1 MTPAGRLLAIGL
13 FGAGTAFL
21 AGNLC
26 AEAGDAKKEAVLA
39 QGKELFTREWQAG
52 DKRSHKGDGLGP
64 LFNGRSCAACHN
76 LGGNG
81 GGGPNNNNVTL
92 VSAVLLAGP
101 PKSRTDPTPRQPDRA
116 ILAEIHPSLRT
127 ANSFTLHR
135 FATERIF
142 EVWKNSLLL
151 GATDAEGNALAPS
164 EPGTTPNLSRKITR
178 QVGDWTIQLT
188 AAERNTP
195 AIFGSG
201 LIDRIPEKVLEETA
215 AAQALAAKQNEK
227 GVGVIPVSGRVA
239 RLKDGR
245 VGRFGW
251 KAQVATLREFTLQA
265 CANEIGLE
273 VPGFSQPALPWKAGY
288 KAPGLD
294 MTADECDSL
303 IAFVASLDAPRQR
316 RPESEQQKNDI
327 DAGRKLFASVGCAAC
342 HQQKLG
348 DVDGIY
354 SDLLLHDMGKKL
366 SDDGEYGSIVPG
378 DGPSDQVEPLPTL
391 TPTDL
396 NPATTSPNTAAGEGV
411 AGDIGVARKGA
422 GVLATLQTAL
432 AAVQGDIGVARKGA
446 GVKGK
451 TPKFGAGQRE
461 WRTPPL
467 WGVRDSAPY
476 MHNGAA
482 VTIRE
487 AIAMHRGEA
496 KAAADAFDALKR
508 KETVQVEQFL
518 NSLAAPEKTR

>member
-1 MTPAGRLLAIGL
+1 MTPTGRLLAIGL
-13 FGAGTAFL
+13 FGAAAALLSGKLL

-26 AEAGDAKKEAVLA
+26 AETSDAKKEAVLA

-52 DKRSHKGDGLGP
+52 DKRSQKGDGLGP
-64 LFNGRSCAACHN
+64 LFNGASCAACHN

-101 PKSRTDPTPRQPDRA
+101 PKSKTDPTPRQPDRA
-116 ILAEIHPSLRT
+116 LLAEIHPSLRT

-135 FATERIF
+135 FATEKIF

-151 GATDAEGNALAPS
+151 GATGADGTALAPS
-164 EPGTTPNLSRKITR
+164 EPGSTPNLSRKITR

-215 AAQALAAKQNEK
+215 AAQALAAKQNQNRNQR

-273 VPGFSQPALPWKAGY
+273 VPGFSQPALPWKPGY

-294 MTADECDSL
+294 MTADECDAL

-316 RPESEQQKNDI
+316 RPESEQQKKDI

-366 SDDGEYGSIVPG
+366 SEDGEYGSIVPG

-391 TPTDL
+391 TLTEL
-396 NPATTSPNTAAGEGV
+396 NPATSPNAAAGN
-411 AGDIGVARKGA
+411 A
-422 GVLATLQTAL
+422 
-432 AAVQGDIGVARKGA
+432 A
-446 GVKGK
+446 GVKAP
-451 TPKFGAGQRE
+451 TPKFGAGQQE

-487 AIAMHRGEA
+487 AIAMHGGEA
-496 KAAADAFDALKR
+496 KAAADAFHALKWE
-508 KETVQVEQFL
+508 ETVQVEQFL
-518 NSLAAPEKTR
+518 SSLAAPEKTAAPEKRARS

>member
-1 MTPAGRLLAIGL
+1 MTLAGRLLAIGL
-13 FGAGTAFL
+13 FGVGAAFL

-26 AEAGDAKKEAVLA
+26 AETGAAKKEAVLA
-39 QGKELFTREWQAG
+39 QGQELFTREWQAA

-64 LFNGRSCAACHN
+64 LFNGASCAACHN
-76 LGGNG
+76 LGGKG

-92 VSAVLLAGP
+92 VSAVLMAGP
-101 PKSRTDPTPRQPDRA
+101 PKSGKDPTPRQPDRA
-116 ILAEIHPSLRT
+116 TLAEIHPSLRT

-135 FATERIF
+135 FATEKVF

-151 GATDAEGNALAPS
+151 RDSELDAEGTAVSPS
-164 EPGTTPNLSRKITR
+164 EPGKTTTPNRSLKITR
-178 QVGDWTIQLT
+178 QVGNWTIQLAT
-188 AAERNTP
+188 AERNTP

-215 AAQALAAKQNEK
+215 AAQARAAKQNEK
-227 GVGVIPVSGRVA
+227 GVGDIPVSGRVA

-251 KAQVATLREFTLQA
+251 KAQVATLREFALQA

-273 VPGFSQPALPWKAGY
+273 VPGFSQPALPWKPGY

-303 IAFVASLDAPRQR
+303 VAFVASLDAPQQR
-316 RPESEQQKNDI
+316 RPESEQQKKDI
-327 DAGRKLFASVGCAAC
+327 DAGQKLFASVGCAAC

-348 DVDGIY
+348 DVDVIF
-354 SDLLLHDMGKKL
+354 SDLLLHDMGKNL
-366 SDDGEYGSIVPG
+366 SDDGEYGTIVPG

-391 TPTDL
+391 TLTD
-396 NPATTSPNTAAGEGV
+396 PNAINNV
-411 AGDIGVARKGA
+411 
-422 GVLATLQTAL
+422 
-432 AAVQGDIGVARKGA
+432 A
-446 GVKGK
+446 GVKAK
-451 TPKFGAGQRE
+451 TPKFGAGQQE

-496 KAAADAFDALKR
+496 KAAASAFAALKWE
-508 KETVQVEQFL
+508 ETVQVEQFL

>member
-1 MTPAGRLLAIGL
+1 MLIDHPEGGLTVGSLERKIGDRLRIAHRPIFKRGRRTMTPAGRLLAIGL
-13 FGAGTAFL
+13 FGAGAAFL
-21 AGNLC
+21 AGNLS
-26 AEAGDAKKEAVLA
+26 AETGDAKKEAVLA
-39 QGKELFTREWQAG
+39 RGKELFTREWQAG

-64 LFNGRSCAACHN
+64 LFNGASCAACHN

-81 GGGPNNNNVTL
+81 GGGPNSNNVTL

-101 PKSRTDPTPRQPDRA
+101 AKSKTDPTPRQPDRA
-116 ILAEIHPSLRT
+116 KLADIHPSLRT

-135 FATERIF
+135 FATEKIF
-142 EVWKNSLLL
+142 DVWKNSLLL
-151 GATDAEGNALAPS
+151 GATDAEGTALAPS
-164 EPGTTPNLSRKITR
+164 EPGTTPNLSQKITR

-188 AAERNTP
+188 AAGRNTP

-201 LIDRIPEKVLEETA
+201 LIDRIPEKVLEQTA
-215 AAQALAAKQNEK
+215 AAQALAAVPQALVTRLNEK
-227 GVGVIPVSGRVA
+227 GEGTIPVSGRVA

-245 VGRFGW
+245 IGRFGW

-273 VPGFSQPALPWKAGY
+273 VPGFSQPALPWKPGY

-303 IAFVASLDAPRQR
+303 IAFVASLDPPRQL
-316 RPESEQQKNDI
+316 RPESEQQKKDI
-327 DAGRKLFASVGCAAC
+327 VAGRKLFARVGCAAC

-354 SDLLLHDMGKKL
+354 SDLLLHDMGTRL
-366 SDDGEYGSIVPG
+366 SDDGEYGSIAPG
-378 DGPSDQVEPLPTL
+378 DGPDDQVEPLPTL
-391 TPTDL
+391 TPTD
-396 NPATTSPNTAAGEGV
+396 PKPV
-411 AGDIGVARKGA
+411 
-422 GVLATLQTAL
+422 
-432 AAVQGDIGVARKGA
+432 A

-451 TPKFGAGQRE
+451 TPKFGAGQQE

-482 VTIRE
+482 ATIRA
-487 AIAMHRGEA
+487 AIAMHGGEA
-496 KAAADAFDALKR
+496 KAAANAFAALKPE
-508 KETVQVEQFL
+508 ETVQVEQFL
-518 NSLAAPEKTR
+518 NSLAAPEGTR

>member
-1 MTPAGRLLAIGL
+1 MTPAGRLFAIGL
-13 FGAGTAFL
+13 FGASSAFFL
-21 AGNLC
+21 AGNLY
-26 AEAGDAKKEAVLA
+26 AESGDTKKEAVLA

-64 LFNGRSCAACHN
+64 LFNERSCAACHN
-76 LGGNG
+76 QGGNG
-81 GGGPNNNNVTL
+81 GGGPNSNNVTL

-101 PKSRTDPTPRQPDRA
+101 PTSKTDPTPRQPDRA
-116 ILAEIHPSLRT
+116 KLAEIHPSLRT

-135 FATERIF
+135 FATEKIF
-142 EVWKNSLLL
+142 ELWKNSLLL

-164 EPGTTPNLSRKITR
+164 EPGTTPNLSQKITR
-178 QVGDWTIQLT
+178 KVGDWTIQLT
-188 AAERNTP
+188 AAGRNTP

-215 AAQALAAKQNEK
+215 AAQALAAMPQTLAATLDVK
-227 GVGVIPVSGRVA
+227 GAGVIPVSGRVC

-245 VGRFGW
+245 IGRFGW

-273 VPGFSQPALPWKAGY
+273 VPGFSQPAVPWKPGY

-303 IAFVASLDAPRQR
+303 ITFVASLDAPRQR
-316 RPESEQQKNDI
+316 LPQSEQQKKDI
-327 DAGRKLFASVGCAAC
+327 HAGRKLFASVGCAAC

-354 SDLLLHDMGKKL
+354 SDLLLHDMGTRL

-378 DGPSDQVEPLPTL
+378 DGPGDQVEPLPTL
-391 TPTDL
+391 TVTDK
-396 NPATTSPNTAAGEGV
+396 P
-411 AGDIGVARKGA
+411 K
-422 GVLATLQTAL
+422 
-432 AAVQGDIGVARKGA
+432 A

-451 TPKFGAGQRE
+451 TPKFGAGQQE

-482 VTIRE
+482 ATIRQ
-487 AIAMHRGEA
+487 AIAMHGGEG
-496 KAAADAFDALKR
+496 KAAADAFRALKWE
-508 KETVQVEQFL
+508 ETVQVEQFL
-518 NSLAAPEKTR
+518 NSLAAPENTR